1 LNIISKDEQNCN
13 SELNVFTSNLQT
25 FLDSVRKETGVPG
38 ICLGLNITGQN
49 ITVNSGMLAIDS
61 AIQMSPDARFQLGCI
76 TKLLT
81 ALVTAEMITSGKIDP
96 DDPVEKYLEELR
108 GTERG
113 KNIAIWHLLSH
124 TSGYRG
130 LNLADPGVAYYY
142 SWPKFLNFF
151 NTTPQLFK
159 PGTVFSYEHS
169 EYVILGEILERISG
183 QKIADL
189 YNQIIIQP
197 LKLTAGSIK
206 NDYHEKKF
214 FMADHT
220 ISQTELKYSKIK
232 AIPYCNFWRA
242 SLSDM
247 TMSVQDLLK
256 IVSAV
261 CGINDVPNGLS
272 NQGMEFVQK
281 QVIKLPRTYGSA
293 RHEQTPGAFGVGCAA
308 YRGWLLGHNGSA
320 RGQTCGLR
328 FDPCNKI
335 ALVIGMNAWQ
345 PFLRDMIINHIFSI
359 LRGQQIPSF
368 LAEPLETPLDELAGI
383 YVGPLG
389 SEISVTNENGNLKCI
404 LNNPNGSSLFI
415 LMFKDDKGHLQVS
428 SDTQHHSMGFF
439 RDQDTKI
446 LGILFGLT
454 AFRKQ

>member
-1 LNIISKDEQNCN
+1 LDILSQTVQNSN
-13 SELNVFTSNLQT
+13 SEIKVFKSNLQT
-25 FLDSVRKETGVPG
+25 FLDSVRKETGVSG
-38 ICLGLNITGQN
+38 VCLGLNIAGQN
-49 ITVNSGMLAIDS
+49 IIINSGSLATDS
-61 AIQMSPDARFQLGCI
+61 SIPMNQTARFQLGCI

-81 ALVTAEMITSGKIDP
+81 AIVTAEMITSGKIDP
-96 DDPVEKYLEELR
+96 DDPIEKYLEELK

-113 KNIAIWHLLSH
+113 KDIAIWHLLSH

-142 SWPKFLNFF
+142 SWPKFLKFF
-151 NTTPQLFK
+151 HNTTQLFK
-159 PGTVFSYEHS
+159 PGSTFSYEHS

-183 QKIADL
+183 HKIADL
-189 YNQIIIQP
+189 YDQIIFQP
-197 LKLTAGSIK
+197 LTLTVGSIK
-206 NDYHEKKF
+206 NDFLEKEIF
-214 FMADHT
+214 VADHA

-247 TMSVQDLLK
+247 TLSMQDLLK
-256 IVSAV
+256 VASAI
-261 CGINDVPNGLS
+261 CGIQDITNGLS
-272 NQGMEFVQK
+272 NQGMAFVQK

-293 RHEQTPGAFGVGCAA
+293 RQEQIPGAFGVGCAA

-320 RGQTCGLR
+320 RGQACGLR
-328 FDPCNKI
+328 FDHRNKI

-345 PFLRDMIINHIFSI
+345 PFLRDMIINHIFGV
-359 LRGQQIPSF
+359 LRCQQIPPYPE
-368 LAEPLETPLDELAGI
+368 EPFETPLDELAGI

-389 SEISVTNENGNLKCI
+389 SEIVVTNENGNIKCI
-404 LNNPNGSSLFI
+404 LNNPNGSTLSI

-428 SDTQHHSMGFF
+428 SDTQHYSLGFF
-439 RDQDTKI
+439 RDPDTKI
-446 LGILFGLT
+446 LGIMLGLT